1 MNAETLNLM
10 MMNGMSHHHEQS
22 YESVQSSADLLQES
36 SSSGG
41 ALDSGNNTSSSGSSN
56 NVTTLELHPNVIL
69 GIPEDEDPVTVA
81 ERPHMCTICHASY
94 KTRTHL
100 RRHMFIH
107 MSSRPF
113 PCPECGKGF
122 NRKEHLNKHLE
133 AVHSG
138 TKHNCPYCDKEISRL
153 DHLKRHIKNMHGNV
167 TKDDKAAVLKVQLP
181 CGQKQKAQLSFLTP
195 SFPPGTIGQTIITP
209 IPLSATDN
217 RSRVKHEPH
226 DANCSSPASMDED
239 IGPSMTII
247 PSNILGPG
255 QGIATLAIQS
265 TPTQKVLVH
274 QRHPTGSTVNLST
287 ATNGLA
293 GLANLSLSLGGHTG
307 MNTMTGGEKKMLLQI
322 FNCGECT
329 ATFTTEKDLSIH
341 ARTHKLQPYRCPDCP
356 RAYTRREKLTEHI
369 RCVHQGQKFRCDYC
383 GKELSRKDHVLR
395 HIRSVH
401 PEVYAGSFA
410 EMADNDIVMDQ
421 QGRLVSRSSTMPLL
435 SPSGKAKRS
444 LKNTTINIPSI
455 GDVGVLLRSVCHV
468 CLKVFGTAYHL
479 TRHIE
484 SCHNGDVRP
493 FSCTAC
499 NKMFKRKDHLTKH
512 MKSHCPNLKDGVL
525 NQQITSPCSSS
536 SKSRISPSRS
546 TSKPEMLSHQAMDS
560 EADLGMLSEGSTS
573 SDCHHTILQ
582 NLQVELRSGEHSS
595 HTMSSSTTLSS
606 QNSGVQIL
614 DDGDQKHSNASEF
627 SLAVID
633 SFMQGNVNVVVV
645 DEEISNFLQQ
655 SSSSHMTTTFP
666 CGQCQKE
673 FPARDQLITHLQ
685 EHANESIMQNDQ
697 HISDISFS
705 DF

>member
-1 MNAETLNLM
+1 MNAETLNIM
-10 MMNGMSHHHEQS
+10 MLNGMSHHHEHAS
-22 YESVQSSADLLQES
+22 YENASSSLELVQES
-36 SSSGG
+36 SSSGT
-41 ALDSGNNTSSSGSSN
+41 LDSGNNTSSSVSS

-209 IPLSATDN
+209 IPLSATSIDKL
-217 RSRVKHEPH
+217 SRVKYEPH
-226 DANCSSPASMDED
+226 DGTLSPASMDED
-239 IGPSMTII
+239 TAPSMTII

-255 QGIATLAIQS
+255 QGVATLAIQS
-265 TPTQKVLVH
+265 IGSSVPTQKVLVH
-274 QRHPTGSTVNLST
+274 QRHPTGSSVNLSA

-293 GLANLSLSLGGHTG
+293 
-307 MNTMTGGEKKMLLQI
+307 
-322 FNCGECT
+322 
-329 ATFTTEKDLSIH
+329 EKDLSIH

-410 EMADNDIVMDQ
+410 EMADNDIVIDQ
-421 QGRLVSRSSTMPLL
+421 QGRLVSRSSTMSQL
-435 SPSGKAKRS
+435 SPSSKPKRS

-525 NQQITSPCSSS
+525 SQQITSPCSST

-546 TSKPEMLSHQAMDS
+546 LSKSEMQSHQGMDN

-595 HTMSSSTTLSS
+595 HAISSSTTLPS

-614 DDGDQKHSNASEF
+614 DGGDQKHSNPNEF

-633 SFMQGNVNVVVV
+633 SFMQGNLNVVVV

-655 SSSSHMTTTFP
+655 SSSSHLTTTFP

-673 FPARDQLITHLQ
+673 FPARDQLIAHLQ